1 VEPLGPRA
9 RAAHGLGP
17 ARGARLSVATL
28 LEVRSVTKRF
38 GGLVA
43 NKEVSL
49 AISAGEIVG
58 LIGPNG
64 AGKTTLFNCVTGYT
78 HADAGRIVFAGAD
91 ITRARPERVSGL
103 GIARTWQL
111 VRTFGR
117 MTVLENVVC
126 GALKRHARVG
136 EARARALRLLEFT
149 GLASREDVVAANLT
163 LADKKRLEIARAL
176 ATEPRLL
183 LLDEAMS
190 GLTPAETAAAV
201 ELVRRIHGELGLALC
216 VVEHV
221 MEVVMPLS
229 QRVVVLDD
237 GEKIAE
243 GPPAEVVRND
253 AVIKA
258 YLGEHYRGRR

>member
-1 VEPLGPRA
+1 VPL
-9 RAAHGLGP
+9 
-17 ARGARLSVATL
+17 L
-28 LEVRSVTKRF
+28 LELHAVTKRF

-43 NKEVSL
+43 NREVTL
-49 AISAGEIVG
+49 AIGAGEVVG

-64 AGKTTLFNCVTGYT
+64 AGKTTLFNCVTGSL
-78 HADAGRIVFAGAD
+78 HADAGRIVFAGTE
-91 ITRARPERVSGL
+91 ITRARPERVCGL

-126 GALKRHARVG
+126 GALQRHARVG
-136 EARARALRLLEFT
+136 AARERAGRLLEFT
-149 GLASREDVVAANLT
+149 GLAPKADVLAANLT

-190 GLTPAETAAAV
+190 GLTPTETAAAV
-201 ELVRRIHGELGLALC
+201 ELVRRIHSELGLALC

-229 QRVVVLDD
+229 QRVVVLDY
-237 GEKIAE
+237 GEKIAD
-243 GPPAEVVRND
+243 GPPAEVARND
-253 AVIKA
+253 QVIRA
-258 YLGEHYRGRR
+258 YLGEHYRGR